1 MIIIIQVQS
10 ALKTVEMESCLVTT
24 NVMMEILLV
33 AMDAQIIAKL
43 KELIRVHYQDIMELR
58 HVLKLVEM
66 QEGFMRLVMMEI
78 L

>member
-10 ALKTVEMESCLVTT
+10 ALKTVEMESYLVTT